1 MLGEKVVLSNQH
13 SEAGK
18 MSLAVAAGVPDG
30 QENPSKQELK
40 HWFIAIVMH
49 NTEKAC
55 SRHLYDMFSADG
67 DMPLDFEAYVPS
79 QKELRV
85 WRNGRRKTVDR
96 ILIPSY
102 LFIRCTETVRKT
114 IKREAGFIKS
124 FMKNR
129 AVQSNKFGI
138 SPFAFIPDSQMASFM
153 RMVGDAETP
162 VTIDPRQ
169 LHVGAKVRVKGG
181 RLWGLE
187 GNVLHE
193 PGNKTSI
200 VLSIDFLGCA
210 KTEVPL
216 ELLEMVGE

>member
-1 MLGEKVVLSNQH
+1 MR
-13 SEAGK
+13 SEAGE
-18 MSLAVAAGVPDG
+18 MSLAVAEGVPNG
-30 QENPSKQELK
+30 QENATRKEPKR
-40 HWFIAIVMH
+40 WFIAIVMN

-55 SRHLYDMFSADG
+55 CRRLNEMFLANG
-67 DMPLDFEAYVPS
+67 NMTLDFETYVPS
-79 QKELRV
+79 QRELRV
-85 WRNGRRKTVDR
+85 WRNGRRKKVDR

-102 LFIRCTETVRKT
+102 LFVRCTETVRKT

-129 AVQSNKFGI
+129 AVQSDEFGI

>member
-1 MLGEKVVLSNQH
+1 MC
-13 SEAGK
+13 SEAGE
-18 MSLAVAAGVPDG
+18 MSLAVAEGVPNR
-30 QENPSKQELK
+30 QENATRKEPKR
-40 HWFIAIVMH
+40 WFIAIVMN

-55 SRHLYDMFSADG
+55 CRRLNEMFLANG
-67 DMPLDFEAYVPS
+67 NMTLDFETYVPS
-79 QKELRV
+79 QRELRV
-85 WRNGRRKTVDR
+85 WRNGRRKKVDR

-102 LFIRCTETVRKT
+102 LFVRCTETVRKT

-129 AVQSNKFGI
+129 AVQSDKFGI
-138 SPFAFIPDSQMASFM
+138 SPFAFISDSQMASFM

-193 PGNKTSI
+193 PGNKASI

>member
-1 MLGEKVVLSNQH
+1 MC
-13 SEAGK
+13 SEAGE
-18 MSLAVAAGVPDG
+18 MSLAVAEGVPNR
-30 QENPSKQELK
+30 QENATRKEPKR
-40 HWFIAIVMH
+40 WFIAIVMN

-55 SRHLYDMFSADG
+55 CRRLNEMFLANG
-67 DMPLDFEAYVPS
+67 NMTLDFETYVPS
-79 QKELRV
+79 QRELRV
-85 WRNGRRKTVDR
+85 WRNGRRKKVDR

-102 LFIRCTETVRKT
+102 LFVRCTETVRKT

-129 AVQSNKFGI
+129 AVQSDEFGI